1 LQAADSNA
9 DDVKKRRTSGN
20 TKTNDGKTSSGANR
34 LSRPVDLSADT
45 IESDVEPGDIAADH
59 YEKIGSLGVLHLVE
73 KADATDTR
81 KFDETDDKKIDHAS
95 SGIAEVSSISPFDEE
110 ILSALI
116 NELESGSVLETDT
129 VDVDLTKQKDDVD
142 LRKEKDG
149 LASDVVLSGCVEP
162 VNDGSTDDQAGGT
175 SLPPGEGRQL
185 VADKKAG
192 STEGDVG
199 DAILPRELVMGREV
213 DEDGGMHVKGVV
225 KHIVTSFEDF
235 MSEICHSGDV
245 FAPVEDVT
253 ETGVETTLVSES
265 PKTGPDSGAT
275 ASLNATEP
283 QATVTE
289 KKGAGPVST
298 STSDWPD
305 DNRCVTAMKVDDKD
319 DEDGRE
325 LADDIAASISE
336 FLIDA
341 SVSAGASSVPELHDE
356 DGKSCADVR
365 GILESSSV
373 QPLHS
378 ERSETCDHGSLGQE
392 ATEVVDGQSLMPLA
406 EGLELVSDDSTMSYN
421 GSELAGFAGCEVQT
435 EGGFSSI
442 RAEAATGERWSCLSS
457 GDHHDVAPV
466 TGDEER
472 LSKNV
477 VEVRD
482 DVDDK
487 DALIP
492 VSEDIVAVSDDEEQ
506 VSENVVEELD
516 VDDKEAVIPAS
527 EDITVVSDDEE
538 QISENV
544 VVVRDDDDVDDK
556 QAVIP
561 ASEDIV
567 AVSDDE
573 EQVSKDVVEV
583 HDDVDDEALIP
594 ASEDV
599 TVVSD
604 DEEQVSENMV
614 EELDVVDDKEAVI
627 PESEDITAVSDAGEQ
642 VSENVVEEHDDVD
655 DKEAVIPESEDITG
669 VSDAGEQ
676 VSENVVEEHDDVDDK
691 DALIPVSEDTA
702 AVSDDE
708 EQVSE
713 NVVEEH
719 DDADDKEA
727 VIPVSEDITGVSDA
741 GEQVSENAVEE
752 HDDVDNEAL
761 IPVSEDIS
769 SDDGDAE
776 EDDFEIDLL

>member
-1 LQAADSNA
+1 MQAADSNA

-538 QISENV
+538 QVSENV
-544 VVVRDDDDVDDK
+544 
-556 QAVIP
+556 
-561 ASEDIV
+561 
-567 AVSDDE
+567 
-573 EQVSKDVVEV
+573 
-583 HDDVDDEALIP
+583 
-594 ASEDV
+594 
-599 TVVSD
+599 
-604 DEEQVSENMV
+604 V

-627 PESEDITAVSDAGEQ
+627 PESEDITA
-642 VSENVVEEHDDVD
+642 
-655 DKEAVIPESEDITG
+655 